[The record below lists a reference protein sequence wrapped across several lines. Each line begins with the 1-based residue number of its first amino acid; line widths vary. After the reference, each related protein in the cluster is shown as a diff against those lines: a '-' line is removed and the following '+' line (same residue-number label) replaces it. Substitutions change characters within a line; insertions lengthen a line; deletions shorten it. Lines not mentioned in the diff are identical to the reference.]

1 MNVIVLC
8 ELEWVLASAYDADE
22 HEVRRLLDQLPRT
35 RQFQIGRRDQV
46 RKALQV
52 HSESIAGFAVC
63 RLEQLNQASGCTQ
76 TVTFDQDA
84 AEMQDWRELG
94 G

>member
-22 HEVRRLLDQLPRT
+22 HEIRRLLDQLPRT
-35 RQFQIGRRDQV
+35 RQFQIERRDQV

-52 HSESIAGFAVC
+52 HSESTAGFVDC
-63 RLEQLNQASGCTQ
+63 LLGQLNWAAGSIQ
-76 TVTFDQDA
+76 TVTFDWDG
-84 AEMQDWRELG
+84 AEMQD
-94 G
+94 